1 MNGRKIGE
9 RVGKFGLTPFLDS
22 LKNNDYKCTVA
33 LGTVFATKKLST
45 LKLRDLEGSSPLIWA
60 AKRGYLAAAKF
71 ISENNLEDEI
81 NLDNDYG
88 ETALG
93 LAKKHKH
100 DDVVDYLT
108 SKPLIVK
115 YILCS

>member
-1 MNGRKIGE
+1 MNGRKIDE

-33 LGTVFATKKLST
+33 LGMVFATKHLNT

-71 ISENNLEDEI
+71 ITENNLEDEI

-93 LAKKHKH
+93 LAKKNKH
-100 DDVVDYLT
+100 ENVVDHLT
-108 SKPLIVK
+108 SKLLSVK
-115 YILCS
+115 CILCS